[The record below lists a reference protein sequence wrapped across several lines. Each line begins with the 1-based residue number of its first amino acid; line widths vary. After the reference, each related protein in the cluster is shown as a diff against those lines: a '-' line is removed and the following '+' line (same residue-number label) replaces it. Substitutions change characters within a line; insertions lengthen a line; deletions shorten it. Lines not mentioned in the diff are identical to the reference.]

1 MGFGDSAKEFSVVK
15 EDSLALLDLLG
26 EEDAAP
32 FHDTNCT
39 ISASAVSPNIMPLSS
54 LSNNKLELLL

>member
-1 MGFGDSAKEFSVVK
+1 MIEGIMGFGDSAKEFSVVK

-32 FHDTNCT
+32 FHEFN
-39 ISASAVSPNIMPLSS
+39 
-54 LSNNKLELLL
+54 E